1 MKRDIE
7 KLSKDEFDIL
17 VIGGGIHGITVA
29 REAAKNGY
37 KTALIEMNDFGHS
50 TSFNSMKVI
59 HGGLRYLQHGNLKR
73 IRQSIRS
80 RKIMQNVAPHLI
92 KAVPFLVPTF
102 GRGLKS
108 KNIMRLALSV
118 NDLISFNRNYN
129 IAFQN
134 RIPGGYVISR
144 EEILKLIPGINTEK
158 FTGGAVWYEAVVQ
171 NTERMLLEFLYE
183 ANQYDF
189 TAANYVVA
197 LEFINSDDGIKEVK
211 VKDLINSSEFNISAR
226 VFVNAVGPW
235 FNQIQKK
242 LEFNKPQIKLT
253 KAVNIIVRKNFF
265 ADYSVGLEG
274 KENFSDTEALFK
286 RGKRLFFFVPI
297 QNYTMIG
304 TTYKLYDGK
313 VNGLEITKEDINE
326 IIEEAN
332 YLFPSSQLTF
342 DDVSFY
348 HVGLVPMDEKS
359 SAGSIQAERHSTVSE
374 YSRNLFSIKSVK
386 YTTAPVIAEEV
397 VKKIKKKIKP
407 SYSYKKEVKTIT
419 KNYSGNIP
427 QVVAERVIKTD
438 GSHCNKIFELI
449 NENKSYLN
457 LISENPPIITAEI
470 VYAIRNEM
478 ALTLKDVILR
488 RTGMGMLE
496 CPSLESIRAVAS
508 IISQELGWDK
518 PKEISEINNLL
529 QVYSLLKKNVETAC

>member
-242 LEFNKPQIKLT
+242 LEFNKPQRKLT

-427 QVVAERVIKTD
+427 QVVAERLIKTY

>member
-92 KAVPFLVPTF
+92 KAVSFLVPTF

-197 LEFINSDDGIKEVK
+197 LEFINSDEDIIVSDSDHYFDGSFLHEKVMNKSEDTHGIIPVFIPPDKDPKWSFSLVEKGDVITAVGEKDKELAAK
-211 VKDLINSSEFNISAR
+211 GALANIGGYYFSHGN
-226 VFVNAVGPW
+226 VFVREVEEAIAEND
-235 FNQIQKK
+235 
-242 LEFNKPQIKLT
+242 LT
-253 KAVNIIVRKNFF
+253 G
-265 ADYSVGLEG
+265 DEG
-274 KENFSDTEALFK
+274 KKEFYVAPIYQ
-286 RGKRLFFFVPI
+286 RL
-297 QNYTMIG
+297 
-304 TTYKLYDGK
+304 
-313 VNGLEITKEDINE
+313 
-326 IIEEAN
+326 
-332 YLFPSSQLTF
+332 
-342 DDVSFY
+342 
-348 HVGLVPMDEKS
+348 
-359 SAGSIQAERHSTVSE
+359 
-374 YSRNLFSIKSVK
+374 
-386 YTTAPVIAEEV
+386 
-397 VKKIKKKIKP
+397 IKKNMKIVAAITPRVWGLDAGRRVHGPHRRNPERGRVRRADEQLHARLPVRLGSCRRARDLREQHRRGEGNRDVDRERGRRWDHVRQLREVPQRAGDSGPRAQPAPYAPDP
-407 SYSYKKEVKTIT
+407 SRLPELRRQPVH
-419 KNYSGNIP
+419 
-427 QVVAERVIKTD
+427 RVLRPGRTTGRAQDAHGRETLAAVRGGPAGRDRLSPHAD
-438 GSHCNKIFELI
+438 GSRR
-449 NENKSYLN
+449 
-457 LISENPPIITAEI
+457 TAEG
-470 VYAIRNEM
+470 ATPCGEGPRM
-478 ALTLKDVILR
+478 DAGALRARATLGLPVRFTLNQ
-488 RTGMGMLE
+488 G
-496 CPSLESIRAVAS
+496 
-508 IISQELGWDK
+508 
-518 PKEISEINNLL
+518 L
-529 QVYSLLKKNVETAC
+529 QSRS

>member
-427 QVVAERVIKTD
+427 QVVAERLIKTY

>member
-29 REAAKNGY
+29 REAEKNGY

-427 QVVAERVIKTD
+427 QVVAERLIKTY

>member
-92 KAVPFLVPTF
+92 KAVSFLVPTF

-108 KNIMRLALSV
+108 KNIMRLALSI
-118 NDLISFNRNYN
+118 NDLISFDRNYN

-144 EEILKLIPGINTEK
+144 EEILKLIRGINTEK

-359 SAGSIQAERHSTVSE
+359 SAGSIQAERHS
-374 YSRNLFSIKSVK
+374 L
-386 YTTAPVIAEEV
+386 
-397 VKKIKKKIKP
+397 
-407 SYSYKKEVKTIT
+407 
-419 KNYSGNIP
+419 
-427 QVVAERVIKTD
+427 
-438 GSHCNKIFELI
+438 
-449 NENKSYLN
+449 YLN
-457 LISENPPIITAEI
+457 TAEI
-470 VYAIRNEM
+470 YF
-478 ALTLKDVILR
+478 LL
-488 RTGMGMLE
+488 
-496 CPSLESIRAVAS
+496 SLLSIQPHR
-508 IISQELGWDK
+508 
-518 PKEISEINNLL
+518 LL
-529 QVYSLLKKNVETAC
+529 QKK

>member
-397 VKKIKKKIKP
+397 VKKIKKKIK
-407 SYSYKKEVKTIT
+407 
-419 KNYSGNIP
+419 
-427 QVVAERVIKTD
+427 
-438 GSHCNKIFELI
+438 
-449 NENKSYLN
+449 
-457 LISENPPIITAEI
+457 
-470 VYAIRNEM
+470 
-478 ALTLKDVILR
+478 
-488 RTGMGMLE
+488 
-496 CPSLESIRAVAS
+496 
-508 IISQELGWDK
+508 
-518 PKEISEINNLL
+518 
-529 QVYSLLKKNVETAC
+529 